1 MMVVGGRGFMARR
14 ELASLNAA
22 CECYFKTFFLGRD
35 AESSKALAAPEITGF
50 GSGVDEKVYEIGE
63 ASALYARDVEQVPSP
78 IHFDLQRSKA
88 SLLSEGVG
96 LVMGEM
102 DLHLR
107 LGGQAV
113 SMHQVRFSLVFRRDG
128 NHWRLCHKHLSQP
141 STAHGSGEGYPL
153 REFEDQS
160 AVLAR
165 MVAQRTEE
173 LEAAHEKL
181 HRLAT
186 TDLLTGLHNRYY
198 ADEVLRKE
206 LARRARADS
215 DLALILLD
223 VDHFKPINDRWGHHA
238 GDEVLRAL
246 AAVLRERVRE
256 TDTLGRWGGEEFILI
271 CPATNLSQ
279 ATSLAEGLCQRV
291 AAESF
296 PVDRDVT
303 VSLGV
308 TAHYAGEPGR
318 ILLERADRALYQAK
332 AAGRNRAVALMR

>member
-1 MMVVGGRGFMARR
+1 MPKRGPA
-14 ELASLNAA
+14 ELHAA
-22 CECYFKTFFLGRD
+22 CEHYLTTFFHDRD
-35 AESSKALAAPEITGF
+35 SESSKALAAPEISGF
-50 GSGVDEKVYEIGE
+50 GTGIDEKVYEIE
-63 ASALYARDVEQVPSP
+63 DAAALYARDVEQVPSP
-78 IHFDLQRSKA
+78 VHYTLRRSKA
-88 SLLSEGVG
+88 FLLSKDMG

-102 DLHLR
+102 DWHLHLAAQNVIMR
-107 LGGQAV
+107 E
-113 SMHQVRFSLVFRRDG
+113 VRFSLVFRQEG
-128 NHWRLCHKHLSQP
+128 NQWQLCHKHLSQP
-141 STAHGSGEGYPL
+141 STVHGYGEAYPL
-153 REFEDQS
+153 KELEDRA
-160 AVLAR
+160 AVLER

-186 TDLLTGLHNRYY
+186 TDLVTGLHNRYH
-198 ADEVLRKE
+198 ADEVLRNE

-215 DLALILLD
+215 DLAIILLD
-223 VDHFKPINDRWGHHA
+223 VDHFKPINDFWGHHT

-279 ATSLAEGLCQRV
+279 AISLAEDLCQRV
-291 AAESF
+291 AAQRF

-308 TAHYAGEPGR
+308 TAHYAGEPGH